1 MDFVLPIVLTAVVAA
16 VLGAGIVY
24 LLTRN
29 RQPAA
34 TPIDEAALRA
44 QIQSDVEASL
54 KERLLE
60 AKEQAVQVRT
70 EAEKEARETKSQALQ
85 LEKRLLQKEE
95 NLDRKADELGRRDAG
110 LGEREKHLDDLRT
123 QLDEALKQRLVGLE
137 RGATMTR
144 TAARRLRL

>member
-1 MDFVLPIVLTAVVAA
+1 MDFVLPIVFSVVFGAA
-16 VLGAGIVY
+16 LGAGIYY

-60 AKEQAVQVRT
+60 AKEQAVQLRT

-85 LEKRLLQKEE
+85 LEKRLLTKEG
-95 NLDRKADELGRRDAG
+95 NLEPK
-110 LGEREKHLDDLRT
+110 
-123 QLDEALKQRLVGLE
+123 
-137 RGATMTR
+137 GAH
-144 TAARRLRL
+144 

>member
-34 TPIDEAALRA
+34 PPIDEGTLRA
-44 QIQSDVEASL
+44 QIQSGVRASL
-54 KERLLE
+54 KEPLLE
-60 AKEQAVQVRT
+60 AKEEAVQIRT

-85 LEKRLLQKEE
+85 LEKRPLQKEE
-95 NLDRKADELGRRDAG
+95 NLDRKADELGRRETG
-110 LGEREKHLDDLRT
+110 LGDREKHLGHLRAPP
-123 QLDEALKQRLVGLE
+123 DERCE
-137 RGATMTR
+137 
-144 TAARRLRL
+144 